1 MKMIEL
7 IGGLVIGGV
16 AGVALKDKIVGNFS
30 QNDTKQRELETLYA
44 ENEKFRQRNKEAERQ
59 VEDLMVELER
69 IRKKA
74 KENNEEQEDLEDEL
88 DKAKF
93 ELKSLRQQ
101 NDELAR
107 KVKEYKDACEAQAA
121 QISLLKEKIG

>member
-1 MKMIEL
+1 MIEL
-7 IGGLVIGGV
+7 IGGIVIGGV
-16 AGVALKDKIVGNFS
+16 AGVALKDKIVGNSS

-59 VEDLMVELER
+59 VEDLMVELDR

-74 KENNEEQEDLEDEL
+74 KENNEEEDLEDEL

>member
-1 MKMIEL
+1 
-7 IGGLVIGGV
+7 
-16 AGVALKDKIVGNFS
+16 
-30 QNDTKQRELETLYA
+30 
-44 ENEKFRQRNKEAERQ
+44 
-59 VEDLMVELER
+59 MVELDR

-74 KENNEEQEDLEDEL
+74 KENDEEQDDLEDEL
-88 DKAKF
+88 DKAKL

-107 KVKEYKDACEAQAA
+107 KVKEYKDACEAQTA

>member
-1 MKMIEL
+1 MIEL
-7 IGGLVIGGV
+7 ISGIVIGGV
-16 AGVALKDKIVGNFS
+16 AGVALKDKIVGNSS

-59 VEDLMVELER
+59 VEDLMVELDR

-74 KENNEEQEDLEDEL
+74 KE
-88 DKAKF
+88 
-93 ELKSLRQQ
+93 

>member
-1 MKMIEL
+1 MIEL

-16 AGVALKDKIVGNFS
+16 AGVALKDKIVGNSS
-30 QNDTKQRELETLYA
+30 QNDTKHRELETLYA

>member
-1 MKMIEL
+1 MIEL
-7 IGGLVIGGV
+7 ISGLVIGGV
-16 AGVALKDKIVGNFS
+16 AGVALKDKIVGNSS

-59 VEDLMVELER
+59 VEDLMIELDR

-74 KENNEEQEDLEDEL
+74 KENDEEQENLEDEL
-88 DKAKF
+88 DKAKL
-93 ELKSLRQQ
+93 ESLRQQ

-107 KVKEYKDACEAQAA
+107 KVKEYKDACEVQAA

>member
-1 MKMIEL
+1 MIEL
-7 IGGLVIGGV
+7 IGGIVIGGV
-16 AGVALKDKIVGNFS
+16 AGVALKDKIVGNSS

-59 VEDLMVELER
+59 VEDLMVELDR

-74 KENNEEQEDLEDEL
+74 KENEEQDDLEDEL
-88 DKAKF
+88 DKAKL